1 LEPFLVTFG
10 LTFLISRLS
19 LSEGMRFWGELA
31 FWSPLIFSSFMGFFQ
46 HKDAYKALQF
56 PEFRAYVT
64 GNTLFTIA
72 LLIQEVVLAYEIYKI
87 THNPLALGLIGLAE
101 AVPFISLVLFGG
113 HFADNRDKKTIMQV
127 TLSLIIAS
135 SIFLLYSSTQLH
147 SADQDFHI
155 YSIYAVIFII
165 GLSKGF
171 FSPAASSL
179 NPFLVP
185 KEVFANSA
193 TWNSSFWQLGSIL
206 GPGVAGFL
214 YAYAGLSG
222 SLITVIALL
231 LGVMLCIFQI
241 ENRPVPIKTI
251 QHESIWQSLREGIAY
266 VFKTKIILYSIS
278 LDLFSVLFGGV
289 IAILPIFAEDI
300 LKVGAE
306 GLGILRAAPSV
317 GAVVTM
323 ITLVYFP
330 PLKHAWRNLI
340 LAIAGFGLATLV
352 FGLSTNFWLSVTA
365 LFFTGA
371 FDSISVV
378 IRQTV
383 LRFYT
388 PDEMRGR
395 VSSVNG
401 VFVST
406 SNELGAFESGV
417 AAKIFGTVPSVLI
430 GAGVTLVLVSLVAI
444 TSKELF
450 DIQVDQKVSE

>member
-1 LEPFLVTFG
+1 
-10 LTFLISRLS
+10 
-19 LSEGMRFWGELA
+19 
-31 FWSPLIFSSFMGFFQ
+31 MGFFQ

-113 HFADNRDKKTIMQV
+113 HFADNRDKKKIMQV

-185 KEVFANSA
+185 KEVFANAA

-222 SLITVIALL
+222 SLITVIGLL
-231 LGVMLCIFQI
+231 LGVMVCIFQI
-241 ENRPVPIKTI
+241 DNRPVPVKTV

-300 LKVGAE
+300 LRVGAE

-450 DIQVDQKVSE
+450 DIQVDQKVNE

>member
-1 LEPFLVTFG
+1 
-10 LTFLISRLS
+10 
-19 LSEGMRFWGELA
+19 
-31 FWSPLIFSSFMGFFQ
+31 MGFFQ

-113 HFADNRDKKTIMQV
+113 HFADNRDKKKIMQV

-135 SIFLLYSSTQLH
+135 SFFLLYSSTQLQ

-185 KEVFANSA
+185 KEVFANAA

-222 SLITVIALL
+222 SLMTVIALL
-231 LGVMLCIFQI
+231 LGVMICIFQI
-241 ENRPVPIKTI
+241 ENRPVPVKTVY
-251 QHESIWQSLREGIAY
+251 HESIWHSLREGIAY

-323 ITLVYFP
+323 VTLVYFP

-340 LAIAGFGLATLV
+340 LAIAGFGVATLI
-352 FGLSTNFWLSVTA
+352 FGVSTNFWISVVA

-406 SNELGAFESGV
+406 SNEMGAFESGV
-417 AAKIFGTVPSVLI
+417 AAKFFGTVPSVLL
-430 GAGVTLVLVSLVAI
+430 GAGVTLVLVSLVAL

-450 DIQVDQKVSE
+450 DLKVDQKIAED

>member
-1 LEPFLVTFG
+1 
-10 LTFLISRLS
+10 
-19 LSEGMRFWGELA
+19 
-31 FWSPLIFSSFMGFFQ
+31 MGFFQ

-135 SIFLLYSSTQLH
+135 SVFLLYSSSQLQ

-185 KEVFANSA
+185 KEVFANAA

-222 SLITVIALL
+222 SLVTVIALL
-231 LGVMLCIFQI
+231 LGVMVCIYQI
-241 ENRPVPIKTI
+241 ENRPVPVKTR
-251 QHESIWQSLREGIAY
+251 QHESIWHSLREGIAY

-323 ITLVYFP
+323 VTLVYFP

-340 LAIAGFGLATLV
+340 LAIAGFGLATFV

-406 SNELGAFESGV
+406 SNEMGAFESGV
-417 AAKIFGTVPSVLI
+417 AAKIFGTVPSVLL

-450 DIQVDQKVSE
+450 DLKVDQKINE

>member
-1 LEPFLVTFG
+1 
-10 LTFLISRLS
+10 
-19 LSEGMRFWGELA
+19 
-31 FWSPLIFSSFMGFFQ
+31 MGFFQ

-185 KEVFANSA
+185 KEVFANAA

-231 LGVMLCIFQI
+231 LGVMVCIFQI
-241 ENRPVPIKTI
+241 DNRPVPVKTV

-417 AAKIFGTVPSVLI
+417 AAKIFGPVPSVLI

-450 DIQVDQKVSE
+450 DIQVDQKVNE

>member
-1 LEPFLVTFG
+1 
-10 LTFLISRLS
+10 
-19 LSEGMRFWGELA
+19 
-31 FWSPLIFSSFMGFFQ
+31 MGFFQ
-46 HKDAYKALQF
+46 HKEAYKALQF

-113 HFADNRDKKTIMQV
+113 HFADNRDKKKIMQV
-127 TLSLIIAS
+127 TLSLIIAA
-135 SIFLLYSSTQLH
+135 SIFLLYSSSQLR
-147 SADQDFHI
+147 SADPDFYI

-185 KEVFANSA
+185 KEVFANAA

-231 LGVMLCIFQI
+231 LGVMVCIFQI
-241 ENRPVPIKTI
+241 ENRPVPVKTV
-251 QHESIWQSLREGIAY
+251 QHESIWHSLREGIAY

-323 ITLVYFP
+323 VTLVYFP

-340 LAIAGFGLATLV
+340 LAIAGFGIATFV

-406 SNELGAFESGV
+406 SNEMGAFESGV
-417 AAKIFGTVPSVLI
+417 AAKFFGTVPSVLI
-430 GAGVTLVLVSLVAI
+430 GAGVTMVLVSLVAL

-450 DIQVDQKVSE
+450 DLNVDQKINE

>member
-1 LEPFLVTFG
+1 
-10 LTFLISRLS
+10 
-19 LSEGMRFWGELA
+19 
-31 FWSPLIFSSFMGFFQ
+31 MGFFQ

-113 HFADNRDKKTIMQV
+113 HFADNRDKKKIMQV

-135 SIFLLYSSTQLH
+135 SIFLLYASTQLQ

-185 KEVFANSA
+185 KEVFANAA

-222 SLITVIALL
+222 SLMTVIALL
-231 LGVMLCIFQI
+231 LGVMVCIFQI
-241 ENRPVPIKTI
+241 DSRPVPEKTV
-251 QHESIWQSLREGIAY
+251 QHESIWHSLREGIAY

-323 ITLVYFP
+323 VTLVYFP

-417 AAKIFGTVPSVLI
+417 AAKLFGTVPSVLI
-430 GAGVTLVLVSLVAI
+430 GAGVTLVLVSLVAL

-450 DIQVDQKVSE
+450 DLKVDQKIAED

>member
-1 LEPFLVTFG
+1 
-10 LTFLISRLS
+10 
-19 LSEGMRFWGELA
+19 
-31 FWSPLIFSSFMGFFQ
+31 MGFFQ

-113 HFADNRDKKTIMQV
+113 HFADNRDKKKIMQV
-127 TLSLIIAS
+127 TLSMIIAS
-135 SIFLLYSSTQLH
+135 SVFLLYSSTQLQ

-185 KEVFANSA
+185 KEVFANAA

-222 SLITVIALL
+222 SLMTVIALL
-231 LGVMLCIFQI
+231 LGVMFCIFQI
-241 ENRPVPIKTI
+241 ENRPVPVKTV
-251 QHESIWQSLREGIAY
+251 QHESIWHSLREGIAY

-323 ITLVYFP
+323 VTLVYFP

-340 LAIAGFGLATLV
+340 LAIAGFGVATLI
-352 FGLSTNFWLSVTA
+352 FGVSTDFWISVVA

-406 SNELGAFESGV
+406 SNEMGAFESGV
-417 AAKIFGTVPSVLI
+417 AAKFFGTVPSVLL
-430 GAGVTLVLVSLVAI
+430 GAGVTLVLVSLVAL

-450 DIQVDQKVSE
+450 DLKVDQKIAED

>member
-1 LEPFLVTFG
+1 
-10 LTFLISRLS
+10 
-19 LSEGMRFWGELA
+19 
-31 FWSPLIFSSFMGFFQ
+31 MGFFQ

-113 HFADNRDKKTIMQV
+113 HFADNRDKKKIMQV

-185 KEVFANSA
+185 KEVFANAA

-231 LGVMLCIFQI
+231 LGVMVCIFQI
-241 ENRPVPIKTI
+241 DNRPVPLKTV

-450 DIQVDQKVSE
+450 DIQVDQKVNE

>member
-1 LEPFLVTFG
+1 
-10 LTFLISRLS
+10 
-19 LSEGMRFWGELA
+19 
-31 FWSPLIFSSFMGFFQ
+31 MGFFQ
-46 HKDAYKALQF
+46 NKDAYKALAF

-135 SIFLLYSSTQLH
+135 SVFLLYSSTQLQ

-185 KEVFANSA
+185 KEVFANAA

-222 SLITVIALL
+222 SLMTVIALL
-231 LGVMLCIFQI
+231 LGVMVCIFQI
-241 ENRPVPIKTI
+241 ENRPVPVKTV
-251 QHESIWQSLREGIAY
+251 QHESIWHSLREGIAY

-323 ITLVYFP
+323 VTLVYFP

-340 LAIAGFGLATLV
+340 LAIAGFGVATLI
-352 FGLSTNFWLSVTA
+352 FGVSTNFWISVVA

-406 SNELGAFESGV
+406 SNEMGAFESGV
-417 AAKIFGTVPSVLI
+417 AAKFFGTVPSVLL
-430 GAGVTLVLVSLVAI
+430 GAGVTLVLVSLVAL

-450 DIQVDQKVSE
+450 DLKVDQKIAED

>member
-1 LEPFLVTFG
+1 
-10 LTFLISRLS
+10 
-19 LSEGMRFWGELA
+19 
-31 FWSPLIFSSFMGFFQ
+31 
-46 HKDAYKALQF
+46 
-56 PEFRAYVT
+56 
-64 GNTLFTIA
+64 

-113 HFADNRDKKTIMQV
+113 HFADNRDKKKIMQV

-135 SIFLLYSSTQLH
+135 SIFLLYASTQLQ

-185 KEVFANSA
+185 KEVFANAA

-222 SLITVIALL
+222 SLMTVIALL
-231 LGVMLCIFQI
+231 LGVMVCIFQI
-241 ENRPVPIKTI
+241 DNRPVPVKTVH
-251 QHESIWQSLREGIAY
+251 HESIWHSLREGIAY

-323 ITLVYFP
+323 VTLVYFP

-352 FGLSTNFWLSVTA
+352 FGVSTNFWLSVTA

-406 SNELGAFESGV
+406 SNELGAFESGL
-417 AAKIFGTVPSVLI
+417 AAKLFGTVPSVLL
-430 GAGVTLVLVSLVAI
+430 GAGVTLVLVSLVAL

-450 DIQVDQKVSE
+450 DLNVDQKVSE

>member
-1 LEPFLVTFG
+1 
-10 LTFLISRLS
+10 
-19 LSEGMRFWGELA
+19 
-31 FWSPLIFSSFMGFFQ
+31 MGFFQ

-113 HFADNRDKKTIMQV
+113 HFADNRDKKKIMQV

-135 SIFLLYSSTQLH
+135 SIFLLYASTQLQ

-185 KEVFANSA
+185 KEVFANAA

-222 SLITVIALL
+222 SLMTVIALL
-231 LGVMLCIFQI
+231 LGVMVCIFQI
-241 ENRPVPIKTI
+241 ESRPVPVKTV
-251 QHESIWQSLREGIAY
+251 QHESIWHSLREGIAY

-323 ITLVYFP
+323 VTLVYFP

-406 SNELGAFESGV
+406 SNELGAFESGL
-417 AAKIFGTVPSVLI
+417 AAKLFGTVPSVLI
-430 GAGVTLVLVSLVAI
+430 GAGVTMVLVSIVAL

-450 DIQVDQKVSE
+450 DLDVDQKVSE

>member
-1 LEPFLVTFG
+1 
-10 LTFLISRLS
+10 
-19 LSEGMRFWGELA
+19 
-31 FWSPLIFSSFMGFFQ
+31 MGFFQ

-113 HFADNRDKKTIMQV
+113 HFADNRDKKKIMQV

-185 KEVFANSA
+185 KEVFANAA

-231 LGVMLCIFQI
+231 LGVMVCIFQI
-241 ENRPVPIKTI
+241 DNRPVPVKTV

-430 GAGVTLVLVSLVAI
+430 GAGVTLVLVGLVAI

-450 DIQVDQKVSE
+450 DIQVDQKVNE

>member
-1 LEPFLVTFG
+1 
-10 LTFLISRLS
+10 
-19 LSEGMRFWGELA
+19 
-31 FWSPLIFSSFMGFFQ
+31 MGFFQ
-46 HKDAYKALQF
+46 HKDAYKALQY

-113 HFADNRDKKTIMQV
+113 HFADNRDKKKIMQV

-135 SIFLLYSSTQLH
+135 SIFLLYSSTQLQT
-147 SADQDFHI
+147 ADQDFHI

-185 KEVFANSA
+185 KEVFANAA

-231 LGVMLCIFQI
+231 FGVMFCIFQI
-241 ENRPVPIKTI
+241 ENRPVPVKTVH
-251 QHESIWQSLREGIAY
+251 HESIWQSLREGIAY

-289 IAILPIFAEDI
+289 IAILPIYAEDI

-306 GLGILRAAPSV
+306 GLGVLRAAPSV

-323 ITLVYFP
+323 LTLVYFP

-352 FGLSTNFWLSVTA
+352 FGVSTNFWLSVVA

-406 SNELGAFESGV
+406 SNEMGAFESGV

-430 GAGVTLVLVSLVAI
+430 GAGATLVLVSLVAV

-450 DIQVDQKVSE
+450 DLKVDQKVSE

>member
-1 LEPFLVTFG
+1 
-10 LTFLISRLS
+10 
-19 LSEGMRFWGELA
+19 
-31 FWSPLIFSSFMGFFQ
+31 MGFFQ

-113 HFADNRDKKTIMQV
+113 HFADNRDKKKIMQV

-135 SIFLLYSSTQLH
+135 SVFLLYSSTQLQ
-147 SADQDFHI
+147 SADPNFHI

-185 KEVFANSA
+185 KEIFANAA

-222 SLITVIALL
+222 SLLTVIALL
-231 LGVMLCIFQI
+231 MGVMVCIFQI
-241 ENRPVPIKTI
+241 ESRPVPVKTVH
-251 QHESIWQSLREGIAY
+251 HESIWHSLREGIAY

-323 ITLVYFP
+323 VTLVYFP

-340 LAIAGFGLATLV
+340 LAIAGFGLATFV
-352 FGLSTNFWLSVTA
+352 FGLSTNFWLSVVA

-406 SNELGAFESGV
+406 SNEMGAFESGV

-430 GAGVTLVLVSLVAI
+430 GAGVTMVLVSLVAI

-450 DIQVDQKVSE
+450 DLNVDQKMAEN

>member
-1 LEPFLVTFG
+1 
-10 LTFLISRLS
+10 
-19 LSEGMRFWGELA
+19 
-31 FWSPLIFSSFMGFFQ
+31 MGFFQ

-113 HFADNRDKKTIMQV
+113 HFADNRDKKKIMQV

-135 SIFLLYSSTQLH
+135 SVFLLYSSTQLQ

-185 KEVFANSA
+185 KEVFANAA

-222 SLITVIALL
+222 SLMTVIALL
-231 LGVMLCIFQI
+231 LGVMICIFQI
-241 ENRPVPIKTI
+241 ENRPVPVKTV
-251 QHESIWQSLREGIAY
+251 QHESIWHSLREGIAY

-323 ITLVYFP
+323 VTLVYFP
-330 PLKHAWRNLI
+330 PLKYAWRNLI
-340 LAIAGFGLATLV
+340 LAIAGFGVATLI
-352 FGLSTNFWLSVTA
+352 FGVSTNFWISVVA

-406 SNELGAFESGV
+406 SNEMGAFESGV
-417 AAKIFGTVPSVLI
+417 AAKFFGTVPSVLL
-430 GAGVTLVLVSLVAI
+430 GAGVTLVLVSLVAL

-450 DIQVDQKVSE
+450 DLKVDQKIAED

>member
-1 LEPFLVTFG
+1 
-10 LTFLISRLS
+10 
-19 LSEGMRFWGELA
+19 
-31 FWSPLIFSSFMGFFQ
+31 MGFFQ

-113 HFADNRDKKTIMQV
+113 HFADNRDKKKIMQV
-127 TLSLIIAS
+127 TLSMIIAS
-135 SIFLLYSSTQLH
+135 SVFLLYSSTQLQ

-185 KEVFANSA
+185 KEVFANAA

-222 SLITVIALL
+222 SLMTVIALL
-231 LGVMLCIFQI
+231 LGVMICIFQI
-241 ENRPVPIKTI
+241 ENRPVPVKTV
-251 QHESIWQSLREGIAY
+251 QHESIWHSLREGIAY

-323 ITLVYFP
+323 VTLVYFP

-340 LAIAGFGLATLV
+340 LAIAGFGVATLI
-352 FGLSTNFWLSVTA
+352 FGVSTNFWISVVA

-406 SNELGAFESGV
+406 SNEMGAFESGV
-417 AAKIFGTVPSVLI
+417 AAKFFGTVPSVLL
-430 GAGVTLVLVSLVAI
+430 GAGVTLVLVSLVAL

-450 DIQVDQKVSE
+450 DLKVDQKIAED

>member
-1 LEPFLVTFG
+1 
-10 LTFLISRLS
+10 
-19 LSEGMRFWGELA
+19 
-31 FWSPLIFSSFMGFFQ
+31 MGFFQ

-113 HFADNRDKKTIMQV
+113 HFADNRDKKKIMQV

-135 SIFLLYSSTQLH
+135 SIFLLYSSTQLQ

-185 KEVFANSA
+185 KEVFANAA

-222 SLITVIALL
+222 SLLTVILLL
-231 LGVMLCIFQI
+231 LGVMVCIFQI
-241 ENRPVPIKTI
+241 DSRPVPEKTVH
-251 QHESIWQSLREGIAY
+251 HESIWHSLREGIAY

-323 ITLVYFP
+323 VTLVYFP

-352 FGLSTNFWLSVTA
+352 FGVSTNFWLSVTA

-417 AAKIFGTVPSVLI
+417 AAKLFGTVPSVLI
-430 GAGVTLVLVSLVAI
+430 GAGVTLVLVSLVAL

-450 DIQVDQKVSE
+450 DLDVDQKVSE

>member
-1 LEPFLVTFG
+1 
-10 LTFLISRLS
+10 
-19 LSEGMRFWGELA
+19 
-31 FWSPLIFSSFMGFFQ
+31 MGFFQ

-113 HFADNRDKKTIMQV
+113 HFADNRDKKKIMQV

-231 LGVMLCIFQI
+231 LGVMVCIFQI
-241 ENRPVPIKTI
+241 DNRPVPVKTV

-417 AAKIFGTVPSVLI
+417 AAKIFGSVPSVLI

-450 DIQVDQKVSE
+450 DIQVDQKVNE

>member
-1 LEPFLVTFG
+1 
-10 LTFLISRLS
+10 
-19 LSEGMRFWGELA
+19 
-31 FWSPLIFSSFMGFFQ
+31 MGFFQ

-113 HFADNRDKKTIMQV
+113 HFADNRDKKKIMQV

-185 KEVFANSA
+185 KEVFANAA

-231 LGVMLCIFQI
+231 LGVMVCIFQI
-241 ENRPVPIKTI
+241 DNRPVPVKTV

-417 AAKIFGTVPSVLI
+417 AAKIFGPVPSVLI

-450 DIQVDQKVSE
+450 DIQVDQKVNE

>member
-1 LEPFLVTFG
+1 
-10 LTFLISRLS
+10 
-19 LSEGMRFWGELA
+19 
-31 FWSPLIFSSFMGFFQ
+31 
-46 HKDAYKALQF
+46 
-56 PEFRAYVT
+56 
-64 GNTLFTIA
+64 
-72 LLIQEVVLAYEIYKI
+72 
-87 THNPLALGLIGLAE
+87 LIGLA
-101 AVPFISLVLFGG
+101 
-113 HFADNRDKKTIMQV
+113 
-127 TLSLIIAS
+127 
-135 SIFLLYSSTQLH
+135 
-147 SADQDFHI
+147 
-155 YSIYAVIFII
+155 
-165 GLSKGF
+165 KGF

-185 KEVFANSA
+185 KEVFANAA

-222 SLITVIALL
+222 SLIIVISLL
-231 LGVMLCIFQI
+231 LAVMSCMFFIQ
-241 ENRPVPIKTI
+241 NRPVPPKHVV
-251 QHESIWQSLREGIAY
+251 HESIWHSLREGIEY
-266 VFKTKIILYSIS
+266 VFKTKIILYAIS

-323 ITLVYFP
+323 LTLIYFP
-330 PLKHAWRNLI
+330 PLKNAWRNLL
-340 LAIAGFGLATLV
+340 LAIAGFGVATMV

-371 FDSISVV
+371 FDSVSVV

-383 LRFYT
+383 LRIFT

-406 SNELGAFESGV
+406 SNEMGAFESGV
-417 AAKIFGTVPSVLI
+417 AAKFFGTIPSVLI
-430 GAGVTLVLVSLVAI
+430 GAGVTLFLVSVVAVK
-444 TSKELF
+444 SKDLLEL
-450 DIQVDQKVSE
+450 DVEKAAGN

>member
-1 LEPFLVTFG
+1 
-10 LTFLISRLS
+10 
-19 LSEGMRFWGELA
+19 
-31 FWSPLIFSSFMGFFQ
+31 MGFFQ

-113 HFADNRDKKTIMQV
+113 HFADNRDKKKIMQV

-135 SIFLLYSSTQLH
+135 SVFLLYSSTQLQ

-185 KEVFANSA
+185 KEVFANAA

-222 SLITVIALL
+222 SLMTVIALL
-231 LGVMLCIFQI
+231 LGVMICIFQI
-241 ENRPVPIKTI
+241 ENRPVPVKTV
-251 QHESIWQSLREGIAY
+251 QHESIWHSLREGIAY

-323 ITLVYFP
+323 VTLVYFP

-340 LAIAGFGLATLV
+340 LAIAGFGVATLI
-352 FGLSTNFWLSVTA
+352 FGVSTNFWISVVA

-406 SNELGAFESGV
+406 SNEMGAFESGV
-417 AAKIFGTVPSVLI
+417 AAKFFGTVPSVLL
-430 GAGVTLVLVSLVAI
+430 GAGVTLVLVSLVAL

-450 DIQVDQKVSE
+450 DLKVDQKIAED

>member
-1 LEPFLVTFG
+1 MV
-10 LTFLISRLS
+10 
-19 LSEGMRFWGELA
+19 
-31 FWSPLIFSSFMGFFQ
+31 FFQ
-46 HKDAYKALQF
+46 NKDAYKALQF

-113 HFADNRDKKTIMQV
+113 HFADNRDKKKIMQV

-135 SIFLLYSSTQLH
+135 SVFLLYSSTQLQ
-147 SADQDFHI
+147 SADPDFYI

-185 KEVFANSA
+185 KEVFANAA

-231 LGVMLCIFQI
+231 CGVMFCIFQI
-241 ENRPVPIKTI
+241 ENRPVPVKTV

-323 ITLVYFP
+323 VTLVYFP

-340 LAIAGFGLATLV
+340 LAIAGFGLATFV
-352 FGLSTNFWLSVTA
+352 FGLSTNFWLSVVA

-406 SNELGAFESGV
+406 SNEMGAFESGV
-417 AAKIFGTVPSVLI
+417 AAKFFGTVPSVLL
-430 GAGVTLVLVSLVAI
+430 GAGLTMLLVSLVAI

-450 DIQVDQKVSE
+450 DLKVDQKVSEN

>member
-1 LEPFLVTFG
+1 
-10 LTFLISRLS
+10 
-19 LSEGMRFWGELA
+19 
-31 FWSPLIFSSFMGFFQ
+31 MGFFQ

-113 HFADNRDKKTIMQV
+113 HFADNRDKKKIMQV

-135 SIFLLYSSTQLH
+135 SVFLLYSSTQLQ

-185 KEVFANSA
+185 KEVFANAA

-231 LGVMLCIFQI
+231 LGVMVCIFQI
-241 ENRPVPIKTI
+241 ENRPVPVKTV
-251 QHESIWQSLREGIAY
+251 QHESIWHSLREGIAY

-278 LDLFSVLFGGV
+278 LDLSSVLFGRV

-323 ITLVYFP
+323 VTLVYFP

-340 LAIAGFGLATLV
+340 LAIAGFGVATLI
-352 FGLSTNFWLSVTA
+352 FGVSTNFWISVVA

-406 SNELGAFESGV
+406 SNEMGAFESGV
-417 AAKIFGTVPSVLI
+417 AAKFFGTVPSVLL
-430 GAGVTLVLVSLVAI
+430 GAGVTLVLVSLVAL

-450 DIQVDQKVSE
+450 DLKVDQKIAED

>member
-1 LEPFLVTFG
+1 
-10 LTFLISRLS
+10 
-19 LSEGMRFWGELA
+19 
-31 FWSPLIFSSFMGFFQ
+31 MGFFQ
-46 HKDAYKALQF
+46 HKEAYKALQF

-113 HFADNRDKKTIMQV
+113 HFADNRDKKKIMQV
-127 TLSLIIAS
+127 TLSLIIAA
-135 SIFLLYSSTQLH
+135 SIFLLYSSSQLR
-147 SADQDFHI
+147 SADPDFHI

-185 KEVFANSA
+185 KEVFANAA

-231 LGVMLCIFQI
+231 LGVMVCIFQI
-241 ENRPVPIKTI
+241 ENRPVPVKTVH
-251 QHESIWQSLREGIAY
+251 HESIWHSLREGIAY

-323 ITLVYFP
+323 VTLVYFP

-340 LAIAGFGLATLV
+340 LAIAGFGIATFV

-406 SNELGAFESGV
+406 SNEMGAFESGV
-417 AAKIFGTVPSVLI
+417 AAKFFGTVPSVLM
-430 GAGVTLVLVSLVAI
+430 GAGVTMVLVSLVAL

-450 DIQVDQKVSE
+450 DLNVDQKINE

>member
-1 LEPFLVTFG
+1 
-10 LTFLISRLS
+10 
-19 LSEGMRFWGELA
+19 
-31 FWSPLIFSSFMGFFQ
+31 MGFFQ

-113 HFADNRDKKTIMQV
+113 HFADNRDKKKIMQV
-127 TLSLIIAS
+127 TLSLIIAA
-135 SIFLLYSSTQLH
+135 SIFLLYSSTQLKT
-147 SADQDFHI
+147 ADQDFHI

-185 KEVFANSA
+185 KEVFANAA

-214 YAYAGLSG
+214 YAFAGLSG

-231 LGVMLCIFQI
+231 CGVMVCIFQI
-241 ENRPVPIKTI
+241 ENRPVPVKTV

-289 IAILPIFAEDI
+289 IAILPIYAEDI

-306 GLGILRAAPSV
+306 GLGVLRAAPSV

-323 ITLVYFP
+323 VTLVYFP

-340 LAIAGFGLATLV
+340 LAITGFGLATLV
-352 FGLSTNFWLSVTA
+352 FGVSTNFWLSVVA

-406 SNELGAFESGV
+406 SNEMGAFESGV
-417 AAKIFGTVPSVLI
+417 AAKMFGTVPSVLL
-430 GAGVTLVLVSLVAI
+430 GAGATLVLVSLVAV

-450 DIQVDQKVSE
+450 DLKVDQKVSE

>member
-1 LEPFLVTFG
+1 
-10 LTFLISRLS
+10 
-19 LSEGMRFWGELA
+19 
-31 FWSPLIFSSFMGFFQ
+31 MGFFQ
-46 HKDAYKALQF
+46 QKDAYKALQF

-113 HFADNRDKKTIMQV
+113 HFADNRDKKKIMQV

-135 SIFLLYSSTQLH
+135 SIFLLYSSTQLQ

-185 KEVFANSA
+185 KEVFANAA

-222 SLITVIALL
+222 SLVTVIVLL
-231 LGVMLCIFQI
+231 LGVMVCIFQI
-241 ENRPVPIKTI
+241 DSRPVPEKTVH
-251 QHESIWQSLREGIAY
+251 HESIWHSLREGIAY

-323 ITLVYFP
+323 VTLVYFP

-340 LAIAGFGLATLV
+340 LAIAGFGIATLV

-417 AAKIFGTVPSVLI
+417 AAKLFGTVPSVLI
-430 GAGVTLVLVSLVAI
+430 GAGVTMVLVSIVAL

-450 DIQVDQKVSE
+450 DLNVDQKVSE

>member
-1 LEPFLVTFG
+1 
-10 LTFLISRLS
+10 
-19 LSEGMRFWGELA
+19 
-31 FWSPLIFSSFMGFFQ
+31 MGFFQ

-113 HFADNRDKKTIMQV
+113 HFADNRDKKKIMQV

-135 SIFLLYSSTQLH
+135 SVFLLYSSTQLQ
-147 SADQDFHI
+147 SADPNFHI

-185 KEVFANSA
+185 KEVFANAA

-231 LGVMLCIFQI
+231 MGVMLCIFQI
-241 ENRPVPIKTI
+241 ESRPVPVKTVH
-251 QHESIWQSLREGIAY
+251 HESIWHSLREGIAY

-323 ITLVYFP
+323 VTLVYFP

-340 LAIAGFGLATLV
+340 LAIAGFGLATFV
-352 FGLSTNFWLSVTA
+352 FGLSTNFWLSVVA

-406 SNELGAFESGV
+406 SNEMGAFESGV

-430 GAGVTLVLVSLVAI
+430 GAGVTMVLVSLVAI

-450 DIQVDQKVSE
+450 DLNVDQKMAEN

>member
-1 LEPFLVTFG
+1 
-10 LTFLISRLS
+10 
-19 LSEGMRFWGELA
+19 
-31 FWSPLIFSSFMGFFQ
+31 MGFFQ

-56 PEFRAYVT
+56 PEFRAYLT

-113 HFADNRDKKTIMQV
+113 HFADNRDKKTIMLV

-135 SIFLLYSSTQLH
+135 SLFLLYSSTQLH

-185 KEVFANSA
+185 KEVFANAA

-231 LGVMLCIFQI
+231 LGVMVCIFQI
-241 ENRPVPIKTI
+241 KNRPVPVKTV

-340 LAIAGFGLATLV
+340 LAIAGFGVATLV
-352 FGLSTNFWLSVTA
+352 FGLSTHFWLSVIA

-450 DIQVDQKVSE
+450 DIQVDQKVNE

>member
-1 LEPFLVTFG
+1 
-10 LTFLISRLS
+10 
-19 LSEGMRFWGELA
+19 
-31 FWSPLIFSSFMGFFQ
+31 MGFFQ

-185 KEVFANSA
+185 KEVFANAA

-231 LGVMLCIFQI
+231 LGVMVCIFQI
-241 ENRPVPIKTI
+241 DNRPVPVKTV

-330 PLKHAWRNLI
+330 PLKNAWRNLI
-340 LAIAGFGLATLV
+340 LAIAGFGLATVV

-450 DIQVDQKVSE
+450 DIQVDQKVNE

>member
-1 LEPFLVTFG
+1 
-10 LTFLISRLS
+10 
-19 LSEGMRFWGELA
+19 
-31 FWSPLIFSSFMGFFQ
+31 MGFFQ
-46 HKDAYKALQF
+46 NKDAYKALAF

-135 SIFLLYSSTQLH
+135 SVFLLYSSTQLQ

-185 KEVFANSA
+185 KEVFANAA

-231 LGVMLCIFQI
+231 LGVMFCIFQI
-241 ENRPVPIKTI
+241 ENRPVPAKTV
-251 QHESIWQSLREGIAY
+251 QHESIWHSLREGIAY

-323 ITLVYFP
+323 VTLVYFP

-340 LAIAGFGLATLV
+340 LAIAGFGLATFV

-406 SNELGAFESGV
+406 SNEMGAFESGV

-430 GAGVTLVLVSLVAI
+430 GAGVTMVLVSLVAI

-450 DIQVDQKVSE
+450 DLKVDQKIAEN

>member
-1 LEPFLVTFG
+1 MAILKT
-10 LTFLISRLS
+10 
-19 LSEGMRFWGELA
+19 
-31 FWSPLIFSSFMGFFQ
+31 
-46 HKDAYKALQF
+46 KDAYQALRF

-64 GNTLFTIA
+64 GNTLFTMA
-72 LLIQEVVLAYEIYKI
+72 LLIQEVILAYEIYHL

-101 AVPFISLVLFGG
+101 AVPYISLVLFGG
-113 HFADNRDKKTIMQV
+113 HYADNRDKKKIMQG
-127 TLSLIIAS
+127 SLMVIILGSVLLLYAAS
-135 SIFLLYSSTQLH
+135 QLGSANSRFFIYLIYFVIFL
-147 SADQDFHI
+147 
-155 YSIYAVIFII
+155 I
-165 GLSKGF
+165 GLAKGF

-185 KEVFANSA
+185 KEVFANAA

-222 SLITVIALL
+222 ALL
-231 LGVMLCIFQI
+231 IVIGLLLAVMCCLFFI
-241 ENRPVPIKTI
+241 NSRPVPPKKVV
-251 QHESIWQSLREGIAY
+251 HESIWHSLREGIAY
-266 VFKTKIILYSIS
+266 VFKTKIILYAIS

-300 LKVGAE
+300 LHVGAE

-317 GAVVTM
+317 GAVITM
-323 ITLVYFP
+323 LVLIYFP
-330 PLKHAWRNLI
+330 PLQNAWRNLL

-352 FGLSTNFWLSVTA
+352 FGLSTHFWLSVGA

-371 FDSISVV
+371 FDSVSVV
-378 IRQTV
+378 IRQAV
-383 LRFYT
+383 LRIFT

-406 SNELGAFESGV
+406 SNEMGAFESGV
-417 AAKIFGTVPSVLI
+417 AAKFFGTIPSVLI
-430 GAGVTLVLVSLVAI
+430 GAGLTLFLVSVVAFK
-444 TSKELF
+444 SKDLLEL
-450 DIQVDQKVSE
+450 DVEKAAKN

>member
-1 LEPFLVTFG
+1 
-10 LTFLISRLS
+10 
-19 LSEGMRFWGELA
+19 
-31 FWSPLIFSSFMGFFQ
+31 MGFFQ
-46 HKDAYKALQF
+46 NKDAYKALAF

-135 SIFLLYSSTQLH
+135 SVFLLYSSTQLQ

-155 YSIYAVIFII
+155 YSIYVVIFII

-185 KEVFANSA
+185 KEVFANAA

-231 LGVMLCIFQI
+231 LGVMFCIFQI
-241 ENRPVPIKTI
+241 ENRPVPAKTV
-251 QHESIWQSLREGIAY
+251 QHESIWHSLREGIAY

-323 ITLVYFP
+323 VTLVYFP

-340 LAIAGFGLATLV
+340 LAIAGFGLATFV

-406 SNELGAFESGV
+406 SNEMGAFESGV

-430 GAGVTLVLVSLVAI
+430 GAGVTMVLVSLVAI

-450 DIQVDQKVSE
+450 DLKVDQKIAEN